1 MFKTMKLRKY
11 KTEFIAATLLI
22 SSYLFIRL
30 YNIMSLPLF
39 TDEAIYVRWS
49 QIARF
54 DASWRFIS
62 LTDGKQPSFVWAS
75 VIIMKLI
82 EDPLLAGRLVSV
94 IAGLFTMIGLYFLG
108 KEFFKNRWVGIISAF
123 LYLVFPMALVYD
135 RMALYDSLVGTFTVW
150 SLYFTVLL
158 VRHIRLDIALILG
171 MAIGG
176 GVLTKTSAFFSIYLL
191 PFSLLLFDFNNKKWK
206 ERLIKL
212 IALMGISIIFAY
224 VYYSVLRLS
233 PFFNIVGEKNS
244 IFVYPLHDWIKH
256 PFTFL
261 EGNLAGELD
270 WFKKYLTL
278 PLVFAIVGG
287 FFIKAG
293 KYREKLMLVI
303 WFAAPFV
310 ALALFGRVLYPRFIF
325 FMILPL
331 LPLAALFIYELYRI
345 IKNKIIF
352 TALLLLILGGA
363 LYSDYMIVTNIAKS
377 PIPHSDLEQYVNEW
391 PAGGG
396 VKEIISYLDTESK
409 KGKIHIASLGTF
421 GSLPTYAVE
430 IYLGDNRNVEKG
442 GIYPVP
448 TEMPEDLL
456 EKAESMPVYLFVSN
470 QREFE
475 AAIVTWPITK
485 IVEYR
490 KGAGSAYSRL
500 YKINNPK

>member
-1 MFKTMKLRKY
+1 MLKLRRLQKY
-11 KTEFIAATLLI
+11 KTELIAAVALI
-22 SSYLFIRL
+22 SSYLFLRL

-49 QIARF
+49 QIARY

-62 LTDGKQPSFVWAS
+62 LTDGKQPSFVWATML
-75 VIIMKLI
+75 VMKLT
-82 EDPLLAGRLVSV
+82 EDPLFAGRLVSV
-94 IAGLFTMIGLYFLG
+94 IAGLLTMVGLYFLG
-108 KEFFKNRWVGIISAF
+108 REFFKNRWVGIISAF
-123 LYLVFPMALVYD
+123 LYLIFPMALVYD
-135 RMALYDSLVGTFTVW
+135 RMAIYDSLVGTFAVW

-158 VRHIRLDIALILG
+158 VRHVRLDIALILG
-171 MAIGG
+171 MVIGG

-191 PFSLLLFDFNNKKWK
+191 PFSLLLFDFKNKKWK
-206 ERLIKL
+206 EKLVKL
-212 IALMGISIIFAY
+212 IALMGVSVIFAY
-224 VYYSVLRLS
+224 GYYSILRLS

-293 KYREKLMLVI
+293 KYREKLMLII

-331 LPLAALFIYELYRI
+331 LPLAAVFIYKLYGF
-345 IKNKIIF
+345 IKNKILF
-352 TALLLLILGGA
+352 AVVLLLIIGSA
-363 LYSDYMIVTNIAKS
+363 LYADYMILTNIAKA
-377 PIPHSDLEQYVNEW
+377 PIPHSDLEQYINEW

-396 VKEIISYLDTESK
+396 VREIVSYLDKEAEY
-409 KGKIHIASLGTF
+409 GKIYIASLGTF

-430 IYLGDNRNVEKG
+430 IYLGENRNVEKG

-448 TEMPEDLL
+448 TEIPEDLL
-456 EKAESMPVYLFVSN
+456 EKAESMPAYLFVSN

-475 AAIVTWPITK
+475 AAIVNWPITK

-490 KGAGSAYSRL
+490 KGVGTAYSRL
-500 YKINNPK
+500 YKINPK